1 MSKRACK
8 PAHCSANEVLC
19 CSLAHLS
26 YIFLSMGVS
35 HGCQV
40 TQAGEGGEGGEKEMW
55 WGRPAALVR
64 FPVQVGLSV
73 ATASFPSWDLTCQ
86 LGGCACHICMCN
98 WCCAWQIYQVWTWGT
113 VIWESAGPR
122 TNGGGFT
129 NPEAG
134 PDSIAVPTSPR
145 VLTPCCVQRL
155 LLSQPASPHTQ
166 KDLWSAMWEVRSEPS
181 SRTKSLCSTGHG
193 KRGQKVSLLEHC
205 CFGSI
210 WIAVTRFQALVTQL
224 KQTSTGKNKEEI
236 KHSFLPKDSI

>member
-8 PAHCSANEVLC
+8 PAHCTANEVLC
-19 CSLAHLS
+19 CSLAHFS
-26 YIFLSMGVS
+26 NIFLSMGVS

-64 FPVQVGLSV
+64 FPLQVGLSV

-129 NPEAG
+129 NPETG
-134 PDSIAVPTSPR
+134 PDSITVPTLPC
-145 VLTPCCVQRL
+145 VLTPFCVQRL
-155 LLSQPASPHTQ
+155 LLSQTASLHTQ
-166 KDLWSAMWEVRSEPS
+166 K
-181 SRTKSLCSTGHG
+181 
-193 KRGQKVSLLEHC
+193 
-205 CFGSI
+205 
-210 WIAVTRFQALVTQL
+210 
-224 KQTSTGKNKEEI
+224 QTSEVPYEKWGVNLHPELNLCAAQAMEREGRKFPCWSTAVLGASE
-236 KHSFLPKDSI
+236 LL